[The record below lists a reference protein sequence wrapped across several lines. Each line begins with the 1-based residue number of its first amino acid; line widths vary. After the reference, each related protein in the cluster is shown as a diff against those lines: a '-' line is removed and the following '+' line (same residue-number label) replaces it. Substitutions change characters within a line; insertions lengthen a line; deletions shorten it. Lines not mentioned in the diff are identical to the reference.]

1 MTHVWQELVVRLESL
16 RKVKERRPRVKT
28 ELKDVTTGSLLFIQE
43 ITEVDPKVERDP
55 TSLVQT

>member
-1 MTHVWQELVVRLESL
+1 MWQELVVRLESL